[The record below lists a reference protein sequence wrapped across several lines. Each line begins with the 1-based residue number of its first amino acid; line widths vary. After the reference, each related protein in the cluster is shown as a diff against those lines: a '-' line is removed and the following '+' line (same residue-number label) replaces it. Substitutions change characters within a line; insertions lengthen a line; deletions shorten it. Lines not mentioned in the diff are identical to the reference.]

1 MLYVKQSN
9 GCNMISFNSAV
20 ISNIQSTLS
29 ALTSYTEGRGI
40 INSTVLNSG
49 SSFTWYKYGKIC
61 HVDFVINT
69 RTSSLQDYALLCK
82 GLPEA
87 KSNQRIDY
95 HSADINRLSK
105 NGVLEITVTGELH
118 ECWYYKPTA
127 GIECKGG
134 FMYITK

>member
-20 ISNIQSTLS
+20 ISNIQSNLS
-29 ALTSYTEGRGI
+29 ALTSYTEGRGT
-40 INSTVLNSG
+40 INSTVLNPG

-87 KSNQRIDY
+87 KANQRIDY
-95 HSADINRLSK
+95 HSVDINGLSK

-127 GIECKGG
+127 GKECKGG